1 MGCSRVKTRRI
12 QRPNRTERW
21 SIYSKHMV
29 RVQTPPV
36 LGRGLLCHLKER
48 VSSSPSAFL
57 SWASPWI
64 VSSARSSKVV
74 FSSCG
79 AENRPVGWCPLL
91 YSCKRYK
98 LRQIIL
104 KVPNS
109 CDKAPTKQGIL
120 EPPLT
125 DASLK
130 PYWSCLWK
138 PVNFTFSVFGT
149 SSSAKPWLGCRVY

>member
-1 MGCSRVKTRRI
+1 MEYIFQAHGQSSDTTSSG
-12 QRPNRTERW
+12 QRPFMPSERTCLLFAI
-21 SIYSKHMV
+21 SFSK
-29 RVQTPPV
+29 
-36 LGRGLLCHLKER
+36 L
-48 VSSSPSAFL
+48 AF
-57 SWASPWI
+57 PWI